1 VDHRREPILAALK
14 LVKLV
19 GGAAMDWKKLLA
31 YISGSVDDEL
41 LLRNEFLVTEN
52 RVLRAQIKGR
62 LKLTDAERKSLA
74 EIGKRLGKKALEEVA
89 SIVKPDTILAW
100 HRRLVAKKFDG
111 SKKRKYPG
119 RPTIDEEIEG
129 LVVRL
134 ATDNRSWGY
143 DRISGAMANLGHKVS
158 DQTVGNILKRHGI
171 PPAPERQKNTTW
183 KEFIRSHMDVLTA
196 TDFFTTEVWT
206 KGGLVTYYILF
217 FMHVATRKIHIAG
230 LTPNPNE
237 EWMTQIARNVTM
249 ADVGLLQ
256 PGRYLI
262 HDRDGKFCPAFIDT
276 LEAVGV
282 KPLKLP
288 ARSPNLNAH
297 AEKWVQSV
305 KNESV
310 SKLILF
316 GEASLRRVLA
326 EFEAHYHGE
335 RNHQGKGNVILFPSD
350 ESVAEDGPVRCRER
364 LGGLLKYYHREA
376 G

>member
-1 VDHRREPILAALK
+1 
-14 LVKLV
+14 
-19 GGAAMDWKKLLA
+19 MDWKKLLA
-31 YISGSVDDEL
+31 YISGSVDEQL
-41 LLRNEFLVTEN
+41 SLRNEYLVTEN

-62 LKLTDAERKSLA
+62 LKLTDAERKTLA

-89 SIVKPDTILAW
+89 SIVKPETILAW

-119 RPTIDEEIEG
+119 RPTIDEEVEG
-129 LVVRL
+129 LVVRF

-143 DRISGAMANLGHKVS
+143 DRIAGALANVGHKLS

-171 PPAPERQKNTTW
+171 PPAPERQKKSTW

-196 TDFFTTEVWT
+196 TDFFTAEVWT

-237 EWMTQIARNVTM
+237 EWMKQIARNVTM
-249 ADVGLLQ
+249 ADVGFLQ
-256 PGRYLI
+256 PGHYLI

-276 LEAVGV
+276 LKAVDV

-326 EFEAHYHGE
+326 DFEAHYHGE
-335 RNHQGKGNVILFPSD
+335 RNHQGKGNVILFPL
-350 ESVAEDGPVRCRER
+350 EEGVAEDGPVRCRER
-364 LGGLLKYYHREA
+364 LGGLLKYYLREA